1 MNDPR
6 TESDHF
12 IGIATVGWRSLSMP
26 QTALVG
32 GACYG
37 RCSSHGGK
45 GDVILMTGVSGL
57 EALVMKTFP
66 HTTGTGTLL
75 RWAKCVF
82 TYHSLSLTLDAWY
95 DVLTYMG

>member
-37 RCSSHGGK
+37 GCSSHGGK
-45 GDVILMTGVSGL
+45 GDVILMTGVSGGSCH
-57 EALVMKTFP
+57 ENFSAYD
-66 HTTGTGTLL
+66 GTG
-75 RWAKCVF
+75 
-82 TYHSLSLTLDAWY
+82 YLTAL
-95 DVLTYMG
+95 G